1 MQTLSTRE
9 KIIEKSFSFYHD
21 PLFEDVSLSDIA
33 QKVGITKA
41 AIFKHFKNKEALV
54 ASMNEKIFD
63 EIANLVRSLID
74 EKKTLARNHALS
86 EVIHFLLSH
95 REYIMYFQSNP

>member
-54 ASMNEKIFD
+54 ASMNEKI
-63 EIANLVRSLID
+63 LMKLQTWCVRSLT
-74 EKKTLARNHALS
+74 KKKRL
-86 EVIHFLLSH
+86 
-95 REYIMYFQSNP
+95 REIMH